1 MKYFRSPWLSIF
13 LLITLCFLSFWSP
26 KARAG
31 QKEENNICFRWAFGA
46 MVGLENDR
54 RLVAIT
60 RDTTLKTGDQLKLL
74 VELKKKCFVYLIYHS
89 GQNELHMLFPYETPQ
104 FSMDPETGK
113 KYYIPQG
120 TKWFELDKQ
129 TGLETFYLLAS
140 AERLSGLEVL
150 MKKYVCAGQSDKQ
163 GLVKEVLAEIQK
175 AKRKHRTLTAPAERP
190 VSIGGS
196 VRGIDKNKKS
206 GPPDID
212 PIAEE
217 VSTINFY
224 SRTFTIDH
232 R

>member
-1 MKYFRSPWLSIF
+1 MKYFRLPWLSI
-13 LLITLCFLSFWSP
+13 LLITFCFLLFWSSG
-26 KARAG
+26 AAAE
-31 QKEENNICFRWAFGA
+31 QKEENNVCFCWAFGA
-46 MVGLENDR
+46 MVGSENDR

-60 RDTTLKTGDQLKLL
+60 RDTTLKTGDQIKLL

-89 GQNELHMLFPYETPQ
+89 GQNELHMLFPYELPE
-104 FSMDPETGK
+104 FSKDPETRK

-120 TKWFELDKQ
+120 TKWFELDEK

-140 AERLSGLEVL
+140 AERLSGLEEL
-150 MKKYVCAGQSDKQ
+150 MKKYICASQSDKQ
-163 GLVKEVLAEIQK
+163 RLVKEVLAEIQK
-175 AKRKHRTLTAPAERP
+175 TKRRHRTLTAPAERP

-196 VRGIDKNKKS
+196 VRGIGKEKKS
-206 GPPDID
+206 SLPDID

-217 VSTINFY
+217 VSAINFY

>member
-1 MKYFRSPWLSIF
+1 MKYFRSAWLSI
-13 LLITLCFLSFWSP
+13 LLIILCLSAVGTP
-26 KARAG
+26 KGRAD
-31 QKEENNICFRWAFGA
+31 QKEEKNICIRWAFGA
-46 MVGLENDR
+46 MVGSENDR

-74 VELKKKCFVYLIYHS
+74 LEMKKKCFVYLIYHS
-89 GQNELHMLFPYETPQ
+89 GQNELHMLFPYEISQ
-104 FSMDPETGK
+104 FSKDPETGK

-120 TKWFELDKQ
+120 TRWFELDEK

-140 AERLSGLEVL
+140 AERLSGLEAL
-150 MKKYVCAGQSDKQ
+150 MKKYSCAGQSEKK
-163 GLVKEVLAEIQK
+163 GLVKEVLAEIKK
-175 AKRKHRTLTAPAERP
+175 AKRQNRTLTAPAERP

-196 VRGIDKNKKS
+196 VRGVDKKKKS
-206 GPPDID
+206 VPPDID

-217 VSTINFY
+217 VSTTNFY

>member
-1 MKYFRSPWLSIF
+1 MKYLRLPWLSI
-13 LLITLCFLSFWSP
+13 LLVILCFLLLWSP
-26 KARAG
+26 QATAG
-31 QKEENNICFRWAFGA
+31 QKEEKNICFRWAFGA
-46 MVGLENDR
+46 MVGPENDR

-74 VELKKKCFVYLIYHS
+74 VEFREKCFIYLIYHS
-89 GQNELHMLFPYETPQ
+89 GQDELYMLFPYETQ
-104 FSMDPETGK
+104 MFSVEPETHK
-113 KYYIPQG
+113 KYYIPRG
-120 TKWFELDKQ
+120 TRWFQLDEK

-140 AERLSGLEVL
+140 AERLSELEAL
-150 MKKYVCAGQSDKQ
+150 MKKYECAGKPEKK
-163 GLVKEVLAEIQK
+163 GLAKGILAEIQR
-175 AKRKHRTLTAPAERP
+175 AKRQYRTLTAPAERP

-196 VRGIDKNKKS
+196 VRGIDKKKKS
-206 GPPDID
+206 IPPDID